1 MESIRTP
8 AGILAL
14 LFLTASCVQGD
25 FVEPLESVTFLRSLT
40 ESQTR
45 LPCRYKEAE
54 GEKVVQVTWQ
64 KELPGGSKEQ
74 VITAHFTDGHTEFG
88 RYSGRVK
95 FESTNPTA
103 DSTLL
108 IPITE
113 DSDEGSYICHISTFP
128 NGNFERRIA
137 LTVWTLPISSL
148 DAVTLVEGQSY
159 GVAAS
164 CRAVGRPVPRLSWDT
179 ELPGQSQ
186 NYTSEGGS
194 VSSHFSLHPLRYM
207 NGKKLDCLVWH
218 PGLEKPRRIS
228 NKVEVQ
234 YPPDA
239 TISSSTDHW
248 HVGLEKAELTCKGG
262 GLPIPHNITWIRKGE
277 HLPDGVS
284 AIGGKLVFGRALR
297 ANDSGMYECIVKNT
311 IGVGKFEYLIAITAE
326 QKGLFQD
333 VEKDKLI
340 LIIVGAA
347 AGVVVLILI
356 VVVVLVSRMYKK
368 RTRHLKDQVD
378 SFSRQAS
385 MRKINS
391 EDFDMRSGN
400 DLTVRTRSRHSLMSA
415 DHTYKGSQSTL
426 GGRWG
431 HPATD
436 DLNRPVVWEDSRECL
451 KAEREERKRRTES
464 YVKSSNMSLDSGL
477 PSSLVPVKP
486 QQEEYVAPKEPDLNH
501 LQERETPL
509 EADWVSYNS
518 ADDEERSNQY
528 LSSMLTHYFYEENG
542 KLRPRPNGK
551 AIVVHTREQII

>member
-1 MESIRTP
+1 MESVRIP
-8 AGILAL
+8 AAVLAL

-25 FVEPLESVTFLRSLT
+25 FVEPLEPVTFLRSLT

-45 LPCRYKEAE
+45 LPCQYKEGE
-54 GEKVVQVTWQ
+54 GQKVVQVSWQ
-64 KELPGGSKEQ
+64 KELPGGNKEQ

-95 FESTNPTA
+95 FESSNPTA
-103 DSTLL
+103 NSALL

-113 DSDEGSYICHISTFP
+113 DSDEGTYICHISTFP
-128 NGNFERRIA
+128 NGNFERRVT

-186 NYTSEGGS
+186 NYTSEGGA
-194 VSSHFSLHPLRYM
+194 VSSHYSLHPLRYM

-218 PGLEKPRRIS
+218 PGLDKPRRIS

-248 HVGLEKAELTCKGG
+248 HVGLEKAELTCKAGG
-262 GLPIPHNITWIRKGE
+262 FPIPHNITWIRKE
-277 HLPDGVS
+277 ERLPDGVS

-297 ANDSGMYECIVKNT
+297 ANDSGVYECIVKNT
-311 IGVGKFEYLIAITAE
+311 VGVGKIEYLIAVTAD
-326 QKGLFQD
+326 QRGIFQD
-333 VEKDKLI
+333 VEKDKLM

-356 VVVVLVSRMYKK
+356 VVVVLVSWMYKK
-368 RTRHLKDQVD
+368 RTRRLKDQVNN
-378 SFSRQAS
+378 FSRQAS

-391 EDFDMRSGN
+391 EEFDLRSGN
-400 DLTVRTRSRHSLMSA
+400 DLTVRTRSRHSLMSTDNA
-415 DHTYKGSQSTL
+415 YKGSQSTL
-426 GGRWG
+426 VGKWG
-431 HPATD
+431 HTTMD
-436 DLNRPVVWEDSRECL
+436 EVNRPVVWDRSRECL
-451 KAEREERKRRTES
+451 NAEMEERKRRTES
-464 YVKSSNMSLDSGL
+464 YVKYSNMSLDSGL
-477 PSSLVPVKP
+477 PSSLVPVKS
-486 QQEEYVAPKEPDLNH
+486 QQDEYVPPKEPDPSH
-501 LQERETPL
+501 LQERDSPL
-509 EADWVSYNS
+509 EFDGVSHNS
-518 ADDEERSNQY
+518 AENDEGRLYN
-528 LSSMLTHYFYEENG
+528 LSAMKNYFHNDNG
-542 KLRPRPNGK
+542 VLRPKPGCNG
-551 AIVVHTREQII
+551 ILMNMREQVI